1 MMTFSPEAQLLII
14 NATILA
20 VAYLGIYPAQK
31 NIAINRMMALDAV
44 LTGLSLIVAGALFW
58 GSGVEFSLLL
68 FSTNWA
74 VFAIVTMLIM
84 EFPLFQWFC
93 RKRGLD
99 PFKIDQ

>member
-1 MMTFSPEAQLLII
+1 MIVPPEAQLLII

-20 VAYLGIYPAQK
+20 VAYLGIYPAVK
-31 NIAINRMMALDAV
+31 NITMMRMMALDAV
-44 LTGLSLIVAGALFW
+44 LSGLSLIVAGALYW

-68 FSTNWA
+68 FSSNWA
-74 VFAIVTMLIM
+74 VFTIVTMLVM

-93 RKRGLD
+93 RKRGLN

>member
-1 MMTFSPEAQLLII
+1 MVIPPEAQLLII

-20 VAYLGIYPAQK
+20 VAYLGIYPAVK
-31 NIAINRMMALDAV
+31 NITMTRMMALDAV
-44 LTGLSLIVAGALFW
+44 LTGLSLLVAGALFW

-74 VFAIVTMLIM
+74 VFAIVTMLVM

-93 RKRGLD
+93 RKRGLN

>member
-31 NIAINRMMALDAV
+31 NITITRMMALDAV